1 MSNKS
6 KAKGTYF
13 ENTVAEQ
20 IRKRLKLSKKE
31 IHRNSESG
39 SASYSFS
46 DIYTPFDLLIECKF
60 WNTVPYKKLLDG
72 WVTFINPIKLQVEK
86 EVEKYVKIVNRVP
99 LVSIITSAPRSTI
112 LVTFFIDNL
121 KTNDFLRLDYNDF
134 DYFCI
139 DKPNNLVVVDFKTFL
154 NLLVK
159 NKEK

>member
-20 IRKRLKLSKKE
+20 IRKTLKLSKKE

-72 WVTFINPIKLQVEK
+72 WATFINPIKLQVEK

-99 LVSIITSAPRSTI
+99 LVAIITSAPRSTI

-121 KTNDFLRLDYNDF
+121 KANDFLQVDYNDF
-134 DYFCI
+134 NYFCI
-139 DKPNNLVVVDFKTFL
+139 DKLNNLVVVDFKIFL
-154 NLLVK
+154 NLLLS
-159 NKEK
+159 KEK